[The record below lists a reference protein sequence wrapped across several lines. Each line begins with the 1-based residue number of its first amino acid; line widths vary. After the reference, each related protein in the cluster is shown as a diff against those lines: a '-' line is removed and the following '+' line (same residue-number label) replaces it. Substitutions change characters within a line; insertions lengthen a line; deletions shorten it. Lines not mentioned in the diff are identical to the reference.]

1 MKKFL
6 TNVMFLILFNSLF
19 AHADLPGF
27 TPPFVASEDVS
38 LLNQG
43 MHHYRSKTNVG
54 MKQAEKYFLQS
65 AEMGNAKA
73 AMMLFSI
80 YEVGWHIPKD
90 SNKAHI
96 WLHKSAGLGGIWSAH
111 SLGHKY
117 QTGQGVAKDLKKG
130 YQYFKQAA
138 LGEMSEAKRDLA
150 LCFYSG
156 SGTTKDIEQAVYW
169 MTLAANENVSL
180 AQYRLGMWFKNGN
193 IGRKNR
199 QQAEVWF
206 AKAIKLFRAEG
217 EKGNQQAALNY
228 AYMNDYGYGVKENN
242 LVAFKSYLKLA
253 QKDNHAAQFWLAL
266 MYLNGDGMK
275 KNIPKGKKW
284 LLSSYR
290 LGNPLAKN
298 MLKRNGWL

>member
-1 MKKFL
+1 MKKCLSNLIFL
-6 TNVMFLILFNSLF
+6 VLFNSLF
-19 AHADLPGF
+19 AHAAPSGF
-27 TPPFVASEDVS
+27 TPSFVANEDVKF
-38 LLNQG
+38 LKRG
-43 MHHYRSKTNVG
+43 MQHYRSKTDAG
-54 MKQAEKYFLQS
+54 MKYAEKYFLKS

-73 AMMLFSI
+73 AMMLFSL
-80 YEVGWHIPKD
+80 YEAGRHIPKD
-90 SNKAHI
+90 SKKAYK
-96 WLHKSAGLGGIWSAH
+96 WLHRSADLGGVWSAH

-117 QTGQGVAKDLKKG
+117 QTGHGVAKDLKKS
-130 YQYFKQAA
+130 YRYFKQAA
-138 LGEMSEAKRDLA
+138 LAEMSEAKRDLA

-156 SGTTKDIEQAVYW
+156 SGTAKDIKQAVYW

-199 QQAEVWF
+199 QEAEVWF
-206 AKAIKLFRAEG
+206 AKAIKLFKVEG

-253 QKDNHAAQFWLAL
+253 RKNNHGAQFWLAL

-290 LGNPLAKN
+290 LGNTLAKGI
-298 MLKRNGWL
+298 LKRKGWL